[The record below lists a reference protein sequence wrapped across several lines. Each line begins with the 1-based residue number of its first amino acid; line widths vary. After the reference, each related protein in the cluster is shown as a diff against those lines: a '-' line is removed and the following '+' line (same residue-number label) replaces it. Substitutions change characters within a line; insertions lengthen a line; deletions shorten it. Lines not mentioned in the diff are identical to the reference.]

1 MRSEALA
8 PPTLKTK
15 LVSKFDDKE
24 KSPWNGC
31 HKLIFYFLK
40 PYKVNVRH
48 KLKLYRIHKKIKKF
62 KNTNLSF
69 TLIH

>member
-1 MRSEALA
+1 MRSKVLAL
-8 PPTLKTK
+8 PTLKTK

-24 KSPWNGC
+24 KSSWNGC